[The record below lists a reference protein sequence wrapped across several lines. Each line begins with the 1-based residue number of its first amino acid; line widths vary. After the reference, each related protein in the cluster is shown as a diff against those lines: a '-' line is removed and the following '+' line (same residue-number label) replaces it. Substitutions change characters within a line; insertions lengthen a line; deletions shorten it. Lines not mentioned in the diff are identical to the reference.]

1 MKNIIAHNLGK
12 KYKRYINHWAR
23 LIELV
28 TQGRYLKH
36 EERWA
41 LRGISFDVNSGEAL
55 GIVGQN
61 GSGKSTLLKIMAGT
75 TRATEGNIK
84 IQGTVAALLEL
95 GMGFHPDFTGKQ
107 NAVMACKM
115 AGLHSE
121 QIRVCLPEIEKFS
134 ELGDYMDQPLR
145 VYSTGMHMRLAFS
158 SATAVRPDIL
168 IIDEALAVGD
178 AYFQHKCI
186 DRIRKFKDQGTTLLF
201 VSHDP
206 GTVKTLC
213 ERVLLFDQGVLI
225 RDGVSETV
233 LDYYNA
239 LIAKRSKD
247 EEIRQIESEFGRTS
261 TRSGSGEAVI
271 RNVEL
276 LDEENRPARAFR
288 VGDKI
293 EIHVELFFKAQINKP
308 TVGIAIRDR
317 LGNEIFGTN
326 TYHLKAN
333 QCSYNPN
340 EMIDVLFRLAL
351 NIGCGSYSLAVAVH
365 SKDTH
370 LENNYDWWDKCIVF
384 QVIPNNSFFFVGAA
398 ALPVDVE
405 IRRRNRNE

>member
-1 MKNIIAHNLGK
+1 MKNIIVHNLGK

-23 LIELV
+23 LIELI
-28 TQGRYLKH
+28 TQGLYLKH
-36 EERWA
+36 EKRWA
-41 LRGISFDVNSGEAL
+41 LRGVSFEVNSGDAV

-61 GSGKSTLLKIMAGT
+61 GSGKSTLLKILAGT
-75 TRATEGNIK
+75 TKATEGK
-84 IQGTVAALLEL
+84 LYIQGTIAALLEL
-95 GMGFHPDFTGKQ
+95 GMGFHPDFTGTQ
-107 NAVMACKM
+107 NAVMACKT
-115 AGLHSE
+115 AGLNSE
-121 QIRVCLPEIEKFS
+121 QIRTCLPEIERFS
-134 ELGDYMDQPLR
+134 ELGDYMNQPLR

-186 DRIRKFKDQGTTLLF
+186 ERIRNYKDKGTTLLF

-225 RDGVSETV
+225 RDGGSETV

-247 EEIRQIESEFGRTS
+247 SEILQIESKFGRTS
-261 TRSGSGEAVI
+261 TRSGSREAVI
-271 RNVEL
+271 RKVEL
-276 LDEENRPARAFR
+276 LDKDNRPARAFR
-288 VGDKI
+288 VGDNL
-293 EIHVELFFKAQINKP
+293 EIHVELFFNAKINKP
-308 TVGIAIRDR
+308 TVGFAIRDR

-333 QCSYNPN
+333 HGSYKSG
-340 EMIDVLFRLAL
+340 ETLDVFFRLPL

-365 SKDTH
+365 SNDTH
-370 LENNYDWWDKCIVF
+370 LENNYDWWDKCVVF
-384 QVIPNNSFFFVGAA
+384 QVLPNNSFLFVGAA

-405 IRRRNRNE
+405 VRRRN